1 MAIRSDERVMSG
13 RRARAP
19 LRAARRGIG
28 LGLLL
33 LLLLAGVAPAG
44 AAEPGVTIGQRPQP
58 FEDRYTPAIPGF
70 KVTVWITRLDT
81 PWSLVFLPDGRAL
94 VSERSGAVR
103 LIADNKLQPDP
114 LITRNVVQNGE
125 GGLMGLA
132 IHPHFPSVP
141 YVYAM
146 ETIEDQLGRRQNQV
160 VRFRFERNRLT
171 FDRVIVGGIP
181 AGANHNGGR
190 IAFGPDGR
198 LYVTTGDTFR
208 GTLAQDAKSLAG
220 KILRVGDDG
229 SVPPDNPV
237 LGSPVFSYGHRNPQG
252 LAWDPQT
259 GKLLESEH
267 GPSGEFGLSAWDEI
281 NVIESNGN
289 YGWPQTVGAVYKKG
303 VIDPIVAWPDLTTP
317 PSGMAF
323 WHGDLFVATLRSQ
336 ALIRVMLDREDGKIK
351 AHGIERWFARS
362 AYDGRFGRLRD
373 AVAGPDGALYV
384 LTSNRDGRGDPS
396 FDDDRIIKIEVL
408 PQ

>member
-1 MAIRSDERVMSG
+1 MRI
-13 RRARAP
+13 
-19 LRAARRGIG
+19 RRGIW
-28 LGLLL
+28 LGFAALIG
-33 LLLLAGVAPAG
+33 ASGPAC
-44 AAEPGVTIGQRPQP
+44 AADQGVTIGQRPQP

-70 KVTVWITRLDT
+70 KVSVWITRLDT

-94 VSERSGAVR
+94 VSERGGAIR

-114 LITRNVVQNGE
+114 LITRKVVRGGE

-132 IHPHFPSVP
+132 VHPHFPSVP
-141 YVYAM
+141 FIYAM
-146 ETIEDQLGRRQNQV
+146 ETAEEQLGRRENRV
-160 VRFRFERNRLT
+160 VRFRFERNRMLP
-171 FDRVIVGGIP
+171 DRIIVGGIP
-181 AGANHNGGR
+181 AGANHDGGR

-208 GTLAQDAKSLAG
+208 GALAQDPKSLAG

-229 SVPPDNPV
+229 SIPPDNPV
-237 LGSPVFSYGHRNPQG
+237 LGSVIYSYGHRNPQG

-267 GPSGEFGLSAWDEI
+267 GPTGEFGLSAWDEI
-281 NVIESNGN
+281 NVIEANGN
-289 YGWPQTVGAVYKKG
+289 YGWPQGVGATYKKG
-303 VIDPIVAWPDLTTP
+303 VVDPIVAWPNQITP

-323 WHGDLFVATLRSQ
+323 WHGDLFVATLSSQ
-336 ALIRVMLDREDGKIK
+336 ALIRVMLEREDGKIK
-351 AHGIERWFARS
+351 AHGIERWFAKS
-362 AYDGRFGRLRD
+362 GYEGRFGRLRD

-396 FDDDRIIKIEVL
+396 YDDDRIIKIEVL